1 MTKRSW
7 LLTLACV
14 LSLWTLP
21 AAAQQRQ
28 ISGTVTAEGGEPLAG
43 ARVAITGTGLGVS
56 TGASGRYEISV
67 PAGEARL
74 TVTRIGYVTREVT
87 VPAGQS
93 TFNVQLQTAAV
104 SLEAMVVTGQATTV
118 ARRNLAN
125 AVASVSGADLNR
137 APAQTTDQALAG
149 KIPGAIVAANSGAPG
164 GGIQVDLRGV
174 SSINASAEPLWVI
187 DGVVMSNLAIPSGQN
202 AITEAI
208 AGNDAS
214 NQDNSTNRIADLNPE
229 DIESIE
235 VLKGASAAAI
245 YGSKASN
252 GVIIVTTRRGREGA
266 PRFRVSQRLGYH
278 ERAGS
283 LGSREFETL
292 NEALDQFAPHPG
304 AAASPTQIAAWQRRV
319 AQVTQ
324 AYGSGTHYDL
334 EEQLA
339 GRRDLGRETSLSV
352 DGGAGQTRYYAS
364 ALVLDEP
371 GIIDNTGYEKQS
383 LRVNLD
389 QGLGRGVDLSVNTN
403 LLHSRSRRGLTNN
416 DNRSVSY
423 YVALSGTPAF
433 ADLRRQGALFPDNPF
448 GPSNPLQTAALL
460 DNAEDVWR
468 FIGSGSARVP
478 LLEGDAHSLRLV
490 MSGGA
495 DFFRQR
501 NRLLSPVDLQ
511 YEALLDE
518 DAGTS
523 ILANSDNLNLNGN
536 ANLVHVWAPAAWT
549 ATTSLGVQ
557 YEDRDLGINRVIST
571 GLVAGQGGV
580 DDGPLPTV
588 IDTRQRVRDFGV
600 FAQEEFLALD
610 SRLLLTAGLRADRS
624 SNNGDPDEFFLYPK
638 AAASYRFPGLL
649 PRVDEL
655 KLRAAYGETG
665 NLPLWADKFTEM
677 STANSISGVDR
688 SFKGI
693 IVQGVTGAPDIRP
706 ERMREIEG
714 GFDLALLDGRAS
726 FELTGYYQR
735 ISDLLLR
742 RTLHPSSG
750 FVTQVFNGGEL
761 HTRGIEAA
769 LTATPIQRSR
779 FGWHTRTTFYTTR
792 STIEDLPVPS
802 FRTGAFGS
810 TSLGV
815 FQIEEGKSSTQIV
828 GFDGLDADGNPI
840 ERALGDATPR
850 FKMGFGNEL
859 TMGAFSLYG
868 LVDWQHGGDL
878 INLTRLLYDAGGVSE
893 DYELPDG
900 VNAPRPVDQCYPT
913 CSGIERISGFGTFTK
928 QYIEDA
934 SYVKLREVA
943 LTWRVPGRL
952 LGAGPGRVRDASI
965 SLSGRN
971 LVTWTDYTGLD
982 PEVSN
987 FGTQQIARG
996 VDVAPFPPSRSFWLS
1011 FNLGF

>member
-1 MTKRSW
+1 MKKRSW
-7 LLTLACV
+7 LLTLACA
-14 LSLWTLP
+14 LSLWALP

-28 ISGTVTAEGGEPLAG
+28 ISGTVSAEGGEPLAG
-43 ARVAITGTGLGVS
+43 ARVAISGTSLGVT

-67 PAGEARL
+67 PAGDARL
-74 TVTRIGYVTREVT
+74 TVTRIGYVSREVT
-87 VPAGQS
+87 VPGGQS
-93 TFNVQLQTAAV
+93 TFNVQLQASAL
-104 SLEAMVVTGQATTV
+104 SLEALVVTGQATTV

-125 AVASVSGADLNR
+125 AVASVSGEDVNR

-149 KIPGAIVAANSGAPG
+149 KIAGAVVSANSGAPG

-174 SSINASAEPLWVI
+174 SSINASADPLWVI
-187 DGVVMSNLAIPSGQN
+187 DGVVMSNAAIPSGQN

-208 AGNDAS
+208 GGQDAS
-214 NQDNSTNRIADLNPE
+214 NQDNATNRIADLNPE

-266 PRFRVSQRLGYH
+266 PAFNLSQRVGYY
-278 ERAGS
+278 ELANT
-283 LGSREFETL
+283 LGSRRFTLDEAVELYGAGVASTYSGEF
-292 NEALDQFAPHPG
+292 
-304 AAASPTQIAAWQRRV
+304 
-319 AQVTQ
+319 
-324 AYGSGTHYDL
+324 YDH
-334 EEQLA
+334 ERQLA
-339 GRRDLGRETSLSV
+339 GNRDLGRETSLSV
-352 DGGAGQTRYYAS
+352 SGGAGQTRYYAS
-364 ALVLDEP
+364 GLVLDEP
-371 GIIDNTGYEKQS
+371 GIIDNTGFEKQS

-389 QGLGRGVDLSVNTN
+389 QGLGRGIDLSINTN
-403 LLHSRSRRGLTNN
+403 LLHSRARRGLTNN

-423 YVALSGTPAF
+423 YVALSGTPSF
-433 ADLRRQGALFPDNPF
+433 VDLRPVNGLFPDNPF

-460 DNAEDVWR
+460 DNTEDVWR
-468 FIGSGSARVP
+468 FIGSGTARVP
-478 LLEGDAHSLRLV
+478 VFEADEQSLRLV
-490 MSGGA
+490 MTGGA

-501 NRLLSPVDLQ
+501 NRLLSPVDLE
-511 YEALLDE
+511 YEAALSE
-518 DAGTS
+518 TEAGTS
-523 ILANSDNLNLNGN
+523 ALGNSDNLNLNGN
-536 ANLVHVWAPAAWT
+536 ANLVHTWAPGAFT

-557 YEDRDLGINRVIST
+557 YEDRDLNINRIVTT

-580 DDGPLPTV
+580 DDGPRPFV
-588 IDTRQRVRDFGV
+588 IETRQRVRDFGV

-610 SRLLLTAGLRADRS
+610 NRLLLTAGLRADRS
-624 SNNGDPDEFFLYPK
+624 SNNGDPGEYFLYPK
-638 AAASYRFPGLL
+638 AAVSYRFPGLFSA
-649 PRVDEL
+649 VDEL

-665 NLPLWADKFTEM
+665 NLPLWGNKFTEM
-677 STANSISGVDR
+677 STANSIDG
-688 SFKGI
+688 FKGI
-693 IVQGVTGAPDIRP
+693 AVQGVTGAPDIRP

-714 GFDLALLDGRAS
+714 GLDLALLDGRAS

-735 ISDLLLR
+735 ITDLLLN

-750 FVTQVFNGGEL
+750 FITQVFNAGEL

-769 LTATPIQRSR
+769 FTATPIQRDN
-779 FGWHTRTTFYTTR
+779 FGWYSRTTFYTTR
-792 STIEDLPVPS
+792 STIEDLPVPT

-828 GFDGLDADGNPI
+828 GRDGLNADGTPI
-840 ERALGDATPR
+840 ERQLGDATPEW
-850 FKMGFGNEL
+850 KMGFSNEL

-868 LVDWQHGGDL
+868 LLDWQHGGDL

-893 DYELPDG
+893 DWALPSG
-900 VNAPRPVDQCYPT
+900 VSEPRAVDECYPD
-913 CSGIERISGFGTFTK
+913 CSGLERISGFGTFTK

-943 LTWRVPGRL
+943 LTWRVPSTVLGRV
-952 LGAGPGRVRDASI
+952 PGRVRDASI

-987 FGTQQIARG
+987 FGSQQIARG
-996 VDVAPFPPSRSFWLS
+996 VDVAPFPPSRSFWLT
-1011 FNLGF
+1011 FNFGF

>member
-1 MTKRSW
+1 MKTRTY
-7 LLTLACV
+7 LLALA
-14 LSLWTLP
+14 LALLAWAAP

-43 ARVAITGTGLGVS
+43 ARVSIAGTTLGVS
-56 TGASGRYEISV
+56 TGANGRYVISV
-67 PAGEARL
+67 PAGDARL
-74 TVTRIGYVTREVT
+74 TVSRIGYVTREVT
-87 VPAGQS
+87 VPAAQN

-104 SLEAMVVTGQATTV
+104 SLEALVVTGQATTV

-125 AVASVSGADLNR
+125 AVASVSGEDVNR

-174 SSINASAEPLWVI
+174 SSINASADPLWVI
-187 DGVVMSNLAIPSGQN
+187 DGVVMSNAAIPSGQN

-208 AGNDAS
+208 GGQDAS
-214 NQDNSTNRIADLNPE
+214 NQDNPTNRIADLNPE

-266 PRFRVSQRLGYH
+266 PRFNLSQRFGYY
-278 ERAGS
+278 ELANT
-283 LGSREFETL
+283 LGSRRFTL
-292 NEALDQFAPHPG
+292 QEAVDL
-304 AAASPTQIAAWQRRV
+304 
-319 AQVTQ
+319 
-324 AYGSGTHYDL
+324 YGSGVASLYGDGTHYDH
-334 EEQLA
+334 ERQLA
-339 GRRDLGRETSLSV
+339 GRRDLGRETSVSV
-352 DGGAGQTRYYAS
+352 SGGVGQTRYYAS
-364 ALVLDEP
+364 GMVLDEP
-371 GIIDNTGYEKQS
+371 GIIDNTGFEKQS

-389 QGLGRGVDLSVNTN
+389 QGLGRGVELSVNTN
-403 LLHSRSRRGLTNN
+403 LLHSRARRGLTNN

-433 ADLRRQGALFPDNPF
+433 VDLRPQGRLFPDNPF

-460 DNAEDVWR
+460 DNTEDVWR
-468 FIGSGSARVP
+468 FIGSGTARVP
-478 LLEGDAHSLRLV
+478 LLQGDEQSLRLV
-490 MSGGA
+490 MTGGA

-501 NRLLSPVDLQ
+501 NRLLSPVDLE
-511 YEALLDE
+511 YEAVLAE
-518 DAGTS
+518 TEAGTS
-523 ILANSDNLNLNGN
+523 ALGNSDNLNLNGN
-536 ANLVHVWAPAAWT
+536 ANLVHTWAPSSFT
-549 ATTSLGVQ
+549 ATTSVGVQ
-557 YEDRDLGINRVIST
+557 YEDRDLTINRIVTT

-580 DDGPLPTV
+580 DDGPRPFV

-610 SRLLLTAGLRADRS
+610 NRLLLTAGLRADRS
-624 SNNGDPDEFFLYPK
+624 SNNGDPDQFYFYPK
-638 AAASYRFPGLL
+638 AAASFRLPGLL

-677 STANSISGVDR
+677 STANSIDG
-688 SFKGI
+688 FKGI
-693 IVQGVTGAPDIRP
+693 VVQGVTGAPDIRP

-726 FELTGYYQR
+726 FEFTGYYQR
-735 ISDLLLR
+735 INDLLLR

-750 FVTQVFNGGEL
+750 FTTQIFNGGEL

-769 LTATPIQRSR
+769 FTATPIQRDN
-779 FGWHTRTTFYTTR
+779 FGWYSRTTFYTTK

-810 TSLGV
+810 TALGV

-828 GFDGLDADGNPI
+828 GRDGLNADESPI
-840 ERALGDATPR
+840 ERQLGDATPE

-859 TMGAFSLYG
+859 TLGSFSLYG
-868 LVDWQHGGDL
+868 LLDWQHGGDL
-878 INLTRLLYDAGGVSE
+878 INLTRLLYDAGGVTT
-893 DYELPDG
+893 DWALPQG
-900 VNAPRPVDQCYPT
+900 VSTPRRVDQCHPN
-913 CSGIERISGFGTFTK
+913 CSGLERISGFGVFTK

-934 SYVKLREVA
+934 SYVKLRELS
-943 LTWRVPGRL
+943 LTWRVPGNV
-952 LGAGPGRVRDASI
+952 LGRVPGRLSDASI

-971 LVTWTDYTGLD
+971 LLTWTDYTGLD

-987 FGTQQIARG
+987 FGSQQIARG
-996 VDVAPFPPSRSFWLS
+996 VDVAPFPPSRSFWLT
-1011 FNLGF
+1011 FNFGF

>member
-7 LLTLACV
+7 LLTLACA
-14 LSLWTLP
+14 LSLWALP

-28 ISGTVTAEGGEPLAG
+28 ISGTVSAEGGEPLAG
-43 ARVAITGTGLGVS
+43 ARVAITGTNLGVT
-56 TGASGRYEISV
+56 TGANGGYEISV

-87 VPAGQS
+87 VPAGQN

-104 SLEAMVVTGQATTV
+104 SLEALVVTGQATTV

-125 AVASVSGADLNR
+125 AVASVSGEEVNR

-174 SSINASAEPLWVI
+174 SSINASADPLWVI
-187 DGVVMSNLAIPSGQN
+187 DGVVMSNAAIPSGQN
-202 AITEAI
+202 VITEAI

-214 NQDNSTNRIADLNPE
+214 NQDNPTNRIADLNPD

-266 PRFRVSQRLGYH
+266 PRFNLSQRVGYY
-278 ERAGS
+278 ELANT
-283 LGSREFETL
+283 LGSRRFT
-292 NEALDQFAPHPG
+292 
-304 AAASPTQIAAWQRRV
+304 
-319 AQVTQ
+319 
-324 AYGSGTHYDL
+324 L
-334 EEQLA
+334 EEAVDLYGASVASLYSGNFHDHERQLA
-339 GRRDLGRETSLSV
+339 GNRDLGRETSMSV
-352 DGGAGQTRYYAS
+352 SGGAGQTRYYAS
-364 ALVLDEP
+364 GMVLDEP
-371 GIIDNTGYEKQS
+371 GIIDNTGFEKQS

-389 QGLGRGVDLSVNTN
+389 QGLGRGVELSINTN
-403 LLHSRSRRGLTNN
+403 LLHSRARRGLTNN

-423 YVALSGTPAF
+423 YVALSGTPSF
-433 ADLRRQGALFPDNPF
+433 VDLRPVNGLYPDNPF

-460 DNAEDVWR
+460 DNTEDVWR

-478 LLEGDAHSLRLV
+478 LFERDEQSLRLV
-490 MSGGA
+490 MTGGA

-501 NRLLSPVDLQ
+501 NRLLSPVDLE
-511 YEALLDE
+511 YEAVLAE
-518 DAGTS
+518 NEAGTS
-523 ILANSDNLNLNGN
+523 VLANSDNLNLNGN
-536 ANLVHVWAPAAWT
+536 ANLVHTWAPGSFT
-549 ATTSLGVQ
+549 ATTSVGMQ
-557 YEDRDLGINRVIST
+557 YEDRDLGINRIITT

-580 DDGPLPTV
+580 DDGPLPFV
-588 IDTRQRVRDFGV
+588 IENRQRVRDFGV

-610 SRLLLTAGLRADRS
+610 NRLLLTAGLRADRS
-624 SNNGDPDEFFLYPK
+624 SNNGDPDEYFLYPK
-638 AAASYRFPGLL
+638 AAASYRFPDLMGN
-649 PRVDEL
+649 VDEL
-655 KLRAAYGETG
+655 KLRVAYGETG

-677 STANSISGVDR
+677 STANSIDG
-688 SFKGI
+688 FKGV
-693 IVQGVTGAPDIRP
+693 IVQGITGAPDIRP

-726 FELTGYYQR
+726 FEFTGYDQQ
-735 ISDLLLR
+735 ITDLLLR

-750 FVTQVFNGGEL
+750 FVTQIFNGGEL

-769 LTATPIQRSR
+769 LTATPIQRGNFS
-779 FGWHTRTTFYTTR
+779 WYTRTTFYTTK
-792 STIEDLPVPS
+792 STVENLPVPT
-802 FRTGAFGS
+802 FRTGAFNS

-815 FQIEEGKSSTQIV
+815 FQIEEGKSATQIV
-828 GFDGLDADGNPI
+828 GYDGEDADGNLI
-840 ERALGDATPR
+840 ERQLGDATPQ
-850 FKMGFGNEL
+850 FKMGFVNEL
-859 TMGAFSLYG
+859 TLGAFSLYG
-868 LVDWQHGGDL
+868 LFDWQHGGDL

-893 DYELPDG
+893 DWALPSG
-900 VNAPRPVDQCYPT
+900 VSAPRSVDECYPG
-913 CSGIERISGFGTFTK
+913 CSGLERISGFGTFTK

-934 SYVKLREVA
+934 SYVKLRELS
-943 LTWRVPGRL
+943 LTWRVPGNL
-952 LGAGPGRVRDASI
+952 LSRAPGRVRDASV

-987 FGTQQIARG
+987 FGSQQIARG
-996 VDVAPFPPSRSFWLS
+996 VDVAPFPPSRSFWLT
-1011 FNLGF
+1011 FNFGF

>member
-1 MTKRSW
+1 MRKRSY
-7 LLTLACV
+7 LLALA
-14 LSLWTLP
+14 LALLAWAAP

-43 ARVAITGTGLGVS
+43 ARVSITGTTLGVS

-67 PAGEARL
+67 PAGDARL
-74 TVTRIGYVTREVT
+74 TVSRIGYVTREVT
-87 VPAGQS
+87 VPAAQS

-104 SLEAMVVTGQATTV
+104 SLEALVVTGQATTV

-125 AVASVSGADLNR
+125 AVASVSGEEVNR

-174 SSINASAEPLWVI
+174 SSINASADPLWVI
-187 DGVVMSNLAIPSGQN
+187 DGVVMSNAAIPSGQN

-208 AGNDAS
+208 GGQDAS
-214 NQDNSTNRIADLNPE
+214 NQDNPTNRIADLNPE

-266 PRFRVSQRLGYH
+266 PRFSLSQRVGYY
-278 ERAGS
+278 ELANT
-283 LGSREFETL
+283 LGSRRFTL
-292 NEALDQFAPHPG
+292 EEAIQLYG
-304 AAASPTQIAAWQRRV
+304 AGVASL
-319 AQVTQ
+319 
-324 AYGSGTHYDL
+324 YGDGTHYDH
-334 EEQLA
+334 ERQLA
-339 GRRDLGRETSLSV
+339 GRRDLGRETSVSV
-352 DGGAGQTRYYAS
+352 SGGAGQTRYYAS
-364 ALVLDEP
+364 GMVLDEP
-371 GIIDNTGYEKQS
+371 GIIDNTGFEKQS

-389 QGLGRGVDLSVNTN
+389 QGLGRGVELSVNTN
-403 LLHSRSRRGLTNN
+403 LLHSRARRGLTNN

-433 ADLRRQGALFPDNPF
+433 VDLRRQGSLFPDNPF

-460 DNAEDVWR
+460 DNTEDVWR
-468 FIGSGSARVP
+468 FIGSGTARVP
-478 LLEGDAHSLRLV
+478 LLQGDQQSLRLV
-490 MSGGA
+490 MTGGA

-501 NRLLSPVDLQ
+501 NRLLSPVDLE
-511 YEALLDE
+511 YEAVLAE
-518 DAGTS
+518 TEAGTS
-523 ILANSDNLNLNGN
+523 ALGNSDNLNLNGN
-536 ANLVHVWAPAAWT
+536 ANLVHTWAPSSFT
-549 ATTSLGVQ
+549 ATTSVGVQ
-557 YEDRDLGINRVIST
+557 YEDRDLTINRIVTT

-580 DDGPLPTV
+580 DDGPRPFV

-610 SRLLLTAGLRADRS
+610 NRLLLTAGLRADRS
-624 SNNGDPDEFFLYPK
+624 SNNGDPDQYYFYPK
-638 AAASYRFPGLL
+638 AAASFRFPALL

-677 STANSISGVDR
+677 STANSIDG
-688 SFKGI
+688 FKGI
-693 IVQGVTGAPDIRP
+693 VVQGVTGAPDIRP

-726 FELTGYYQR
+726 LEFTGYYQR
-735 ISDLLLR
+735 ITDLLLR

-750 FVTQVFNGGEL
+750 FTTQIFNGGEL

-769 LTATPIQRSR
+769 FTATPIQRDN
-779 FGWHTRTTFYTTR
+779 FGWYTRTTFYTTK
-792 STIEDLPVPS
+792 STIEELPVPS

-810 TSLGV
+810 TALGV

-828 GFDGLDADGNPI
+828 GRDGLNADDAPI
-840 ERALGDATPR
+840 ERQLGDATPE
-850 FKMGFGNEL
+850 FKMGFGNDF

-878 INLTRLLYDAGGVSE
+878 INLTRLLYDAGGVTT
-893 DYELPDG
+893 DWALPQG
-900 VNAPRPVDQCYPT
+900 VSAPRPVDQCHPN
-913 CSGIERISGFGTFTK
+913 CSGLERISGFGVFTK

-934 SYVKLREVA
+934 SYVKLREVS
-943 LTWRVPGRL
+943 LTWRVPVNL
-952 LGAGPGRVRDASI
+952 LARAPGRVRDASI

-987 FGTQQIARG
+987 FGSQQIARG
-996 VDVAPFPPSRSFWLS
+996 VDVAPFPPSRSFWLT

>member
-7 LLTLACV
+7 LLTLACA
-14 LSLWTLP
+14 LSLWALP

-28 ISGTVTAEGGEPLAG
+28 ISGTVSSETGEPLAG

-56 TGASGRYEISV
+56 SGANGRYEISA
-67 PAGEARL
+67 PAGDTRL
-74 TVTRIGYVTREVT
+74 TVSRIGYVTREVV
-87 VPAGQS
+87 VPAAQN

-104 SLEAMVVTGQATTV
+104 SLEALVVTGQATTV

-125 AVASVSGADLNR
+125 AVASVSGEDVNR

-202 AITEAI
+202 VITDAI
-208 AGNDAS
+208 AVNDAS
-214 NQDNSTNRIADLNPE
+214 NQDNPTNRIADLNPE

-252 GVIIVTTRRGREGA
+252 GVIIVTTRRGRDGA
-266 PRFRVSQRLGYH
+266 PRFNLSQRLGYH
-278 ERAGS
+278 ELANT
-283 LGSREFETL
+283 LGSRQFTL
-292 NEALDQFAPHPG
+292 AEAVELYGPG
-304 AAASPTQIAAWQRRV
+304 VAAL
-319 AQVTQ
+319 
-324 AYGSGTHYDL
+324 YGDGTHYDH
-334 EEQLA
+334 ERQLA
-339 GRRDLGRETSLSV
+339 GNRDLGRETSMSV
-352 DGGAGQTRYYAS
+352 SGGSGETRYYAS
-364 ALVLDEP
+364 GMVLDEP
-371 GIIDNTGYEKQS
+371 GIIDNTGFEKQS
-383 LRVNLD
+383 LRINLD
-389 QGLGRGVDLSVNTN
+389 QGLGRGVELSVNTN
-403 LLHSRSRRGLTNN
+403 LLHSRARRGLTNN

-433 ADLRRQGALFPDNPF
+433 VDLRRQGALFPDNPF

-460 DNAEDVWR
+460 DNTEDVWR
-468 FIGSGSARVP
+468 FIGSSTARVP
-478 LLEGDAHSLRLV
+478 LLEGDEQSLRLV
-490 MSGGA
+490 MTGGA

-501 NRLLSPVDLQ
+501 NDLLSPVDLE
-511 YEALLDE
+511 YEAVLAE
-518 DAGTS
+518 NEAGTS
-523 ILANSDNLNLNGN
+523 VLGNSDNLNLNGN
-536 ANLVHVWAPAAWT
+536 ANLVHTWAPSSFT
-549 ATTSLGVQ
+549 ATTSVGVQ
-557 YEDRDLGINRVIST
+557 YEDRDLGINRIFTT

-580 DDGPLPTV
+580 DDGPRPFV
-588 IDTRQRVRDFGV
+588 IETRQRVRDFGV
-600 FAQEEFLALD
+600 FAQEEFLGLD
-610 SRLLLTAGLRADRS
+610 NRLLLTAGLRADRS

-638 AAASYRFPGLL
+638 AAASFRFPDLFWE
-649 PRVDEL
+649 VDEL

-677 STANSISGVDR
+677 STANSIDG
-688 SFKGI
+688 FKGI
-693 IVQGVTGAPDIRP
+693 VVQGVTGAPDIRP

-726 FELTGYYQR
+726 FEFTGYYQR

-769 LTATPIQRSR
+769 VTGTPIQRDNFEWYS
-779 FGWHTRTTFYTTR
+779 RTTFYTTK
-792 STIEDLPVPS
+792 STIEELPVPT
-802 FRTGAFGS
+802 FRTGAFNS

-828 GFDGLDADGNPI
+828 GYDGRDASGALI
-840 ERALGDATPR
+840 ERQLGDGTPE
-850 FKMGFGNEL
+850 FKMGFINEF

-878 INLTRLLYDAGGVSE
+878 INLTRLLYDAGGVST
-893 DYELPDG
+893 DWALPAG
-900 VNAPRPVDQCYPT
+900 VSAPRAIPDCYPG
-913 CSGIERISGFGTFTK
+913 CSGLERISGFGTYTK

-934 SYVKLREVA
+934 
-943 LTWRVPGRL
+943 
-952 LGAGPGRVRDASI
+952 
-965 SLSGRN
+965 
-971 LVTWTDYTGLD
+971 
-982 PEVSN
+982 
-987 FGTQQIARG
+987 
-996 VDVAPFPPSRSFWLS
+996 
-1011 FNLGF
+1011 

>member
-7 LLTLACV
+7 LLTLACA
-14 LSLWTLP
+14 LSLWALP

-43 ARVAITGTGLGVS
+43 ARVAITGTSLGVS
-56 TGASGRYEISV
+56 TGANGRYEISV
-67 PAGEARL
+67 PVGDARL
-74 TVTRIGYVTREVT
+74 TVTRLGYVTREVS
-87 VPAGQS
+87 VPASQS

-104 SLEAMVVTGQATTV
+104 SLEALVVTGQATTV

-125 AVASVSGADLNR
+125 AVASVSGTDVNR

-149 KIPGAIVAANSGAPG
+149 KIPGAVVSANSGAPG

-174 SSINASAEPLWVI
+174 SSINASADPLWVI

-202 AITEAI
+202 VITDAVG
-208 AGNDAS
+208 GNDAS
-214 NQDNSTNRIADLNPE
+214 NQDNATNRIADLNPE

-266 PRFRVSQRLGYH
+266 PRFNLSQRVGYH
-278 ERAGS
+278 ELANT
-283 LGSREFETL
+283 LGSRRFTL
-292 NEALDQFAPHPG
+292 AEA
-304 AAASPTQIAAWQRRV
+304 V
-319 AQVTQ
+319 AQYGASVTSL
-324 AYGSGTHYDL
+324 YGDGTHYDH
-334 EEQLA
+334 ERHLA
-339 GRRDLGRETSLSV
+339 GNRDLGRETSVSV
-352 DGGAGQTRYYAS
+352 SGGAGQTRYYAS
-364 ALVLDEP
+364 GMVLDEP
-371 GIIDNTGYEKQS
+371 GIIENTGFEKQS
-383 LRVNLD
+383 MRINLD
-389 QGLGRGVDLSVNTN
+389 QALGRGVDLSLNTN
-403 LLHSRSRRGLTNN
+403 LLHSRARRGLTNN

-433 ADLRRQGALFPDNPF
+433 VDLRRQGALYPDNPF

-460 DNAEDVWR
+460 DNTEDVWR
-468 FIGSGSARVP
+468 FIGSGTARVP
-478 LLEGDAHSLRLV
+478 LFEGDQQSLRMV
-490 MSGGA
+490 MTGGA

-501 NRLLSPVDLQ
+501 NRLLSPVDLE
-511 YEALLDE
+511 YEAVLSPSE
-518 DAGTS
+518 AGTS
-523 ILANSDNLNLNGN
+523 ALGNSDNLNLNGN
-536 ANLVHVWAPAAWT
+536 ANLVHTWAPSSFT
-549 ATTSLGVQ
+549 ATTSVGVQ
-557 YEDRDLGINRVIST
+557 YEDRDLGINRIVTT

-580 DDGPLPTV
+580 DDGPLPFV
-588 IDTRQRVRDFGV
+588 IETRQRVRDFGV

-610 SRLLLTAGLRADRS
+610 NRLLLTAGLRADRS
-624 SNNGDPDEFFLYPK
+624 SNNGDPDEYFLYPK
-638 AAASYRFPGLL
+638 AAVSYRFPGLL

-677 STANSISGVDR
+677 STANSIDG
-688 SFKGI
+688 FKGI

-726 FELTGYYQR
+726 FEFTGYDQH
-735 ISDLLLR
+735 ITDLLLR

-750 FVTQVFNGGEL
+750 FVTQIFNGGEL

-769 LTATPIQRSR
+769 FTATPIQRDR
-779 FGWHTRTTFYTTR
+779 FGWYTRTTFYTTK
-792 STIEDLPVPS
+792 STVENLPVPS

-815 FQIEEGKSSTQIV
+815 FQIEEGKSATQIV
-828 GFDGLDADGNPI
+828 GYDGVGADGALI
-840 ERALGDATPR
+840 ERQLGDATPEW
-850 FKMGFGNEL
+850 KMGFANEL
-859 TMGAFSLYG
+859 TLGAFSLYG
-868 LVDWQHGGDL
+868 LFDWQHGGDL
-878 INLTRLLYDAGGVSE
+878 INLTRLLYDAGGVTT
-893 DYELPDG
+893 DWALPSG
-900 VNAPRPVDQCYPT
+900 VSTPRPVDECYPD
-913 CSGIERISGFGTFTK
+913 CSGLERISGFGTFTK

-943 LTWRVPGRL
+943 VTWRVPSSL
-952 LGAGPGRVRDASI
+952 LGRAPGRVRDASV

-987 FGTQQIARG
+987 FGSQQIARG
-996 VDVAPFPPSRSFWLS
+996 VDVAPFPPSRSFWLT
-1011 FNLGF
+1011 FNFGF